1 MKKPLM
7 MALVFALS
15 GTLFAGDIATFVNMG
30 FSDDSRNLM
39 FGQYGI
45 EQETARPYAEIFV
58 VDVVQNRFVADGVR
72 RKTFEA
78 AVTPGQDGSGALFR
92 LLSEN
97 AALVERWNIDPLNQ
111 GRLVYFLLNGSELK
125 PEISFRDF
133 SDGTRYNVRMHQ
145 RRRGEGPTA
154 EAAFHL
160 ELTVTPVSGAPRNF
174 TVGLPDFFREGVSW
188 YQINQAFLSP
198 DERSLI
204 FVVERI
210 SDTSAGRS
218 VRYMVE
224 TVRFR

>member
-7 MALVFALS
+7 MVLMFVLS

-30 FSDDSRNLM
+30 FSDDSRFLM

-45 EQETARPYAEIFV
+45 ERETARPFAEMYV
-58 VDVVQNRFVADGVR
+58 VDVPQNRFVADGVR
-72 RKTFEA
+72 RRTFDA
-78 AVTPGQDGSGALFR
+78 AVAPGQDGSGALFR
-92 LLSEN
+92 LLSQN
-97 AALVERWNIDPLNQ
+97 AALVDRWSIDPLNQ
-111 GRLVYFLLNGSELK
+111 GRLVYFLINGSEPK
-125 PEISFRDF
+125 PEIGFRDF

-145 RRRGEGPTA
+145 RRRGEGATA

-160 ELTVTPVSGAPRNF
+160 ELSVTPVSGAPRDF
-174 TVGLPDFFREGVSW
+174 TVGLPDFFRTGVSW

-198 DERSLI
+198 DERSLV
-204 FVVERI
+204 FVIERI